1 MYFRKYSE
9 KNITFSYNFF
19 HVFFQH
25 RVFSARFF
33 PQCLILFSKL
43 KKKFKVRPY
52 KKHLKDGNTPIKSV
66 FAIPFI
72 IEFTV
77 KCFYM
82 CLSFHPLKI
91 YFIAKMVS
99 WTIF

>member
-1 MYFRKYSE
+1 MG
-9 KNITFSYNFF
+9 T
-19 HVFFQH
+19 
-25 RVFSARFF
+25 
-33 PQCLILFSKL
+33 P
-43 KKKFKVRPY
+43 
-52 KKHLKDGNTPIKSV
+52 PIKSV
-66 FAIPFI
+66 FAIPLI

-82 CLSFHPLKI
+82 CLSFRPLKI